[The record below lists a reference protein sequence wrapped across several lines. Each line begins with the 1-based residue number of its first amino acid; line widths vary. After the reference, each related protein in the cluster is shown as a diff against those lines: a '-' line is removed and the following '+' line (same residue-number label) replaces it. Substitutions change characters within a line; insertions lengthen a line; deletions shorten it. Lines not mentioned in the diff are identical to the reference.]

1 MSRVISYHCAIIL
14 STETMQWG
22 LDLFKFE
29 NVWLGDQNF
38 NNKLLKWWRKVT
50 IKDAFVANS

>member
-1 MSRVISYHCAIIL
+1 
-14 STETMQWG
+14 MQWG